1 MKNKFLLL
9 SFWFLIH
16 VILCAQNDELLLET
30 KISIANKNSSQ
41 TFILNVSKNIQEAIE
56 GYFYL
61 PSEGNALSGEIIPGG
76 FSFLNDKIFGDPISL
91 FADKWVKNKFPMQD
105 IAPITN
111 RMNVGKVFSFQITP
125 KQIDETGDSMYLFL
139 KYCIYDLIKQ
149 KVTDLSFDYKLQL
162 FYKFVAVPFNRK
174 ISFDFIN
181 AHFKDHTISFQF
193 LKKKQSDV
201 IANLK
206 GNEIIADELMNSV
219 DQSRIVDDK
228 LNIGI
233 EFLRKDIDASINGY
247 DSFDSEFLLKVQQD
261 QLGETKIEKSFQ
273 WEDKTLSVPVYYSHL
288 NFPFRLYNDEKEK
301 NYSTYK
307 TRDDIF
313 QSDYHIIIVPVS
325 FNKDTL
331 VADLFITYSK
341 LKTDDVN
348 RWTPIK
354 KRLKLVKNLPL
365 EIELPKEN
373 WSMNFTKGSELYDIY
388 GYSDF
393 ERYVSEFLVIHF
405 NTNK

>member
-1 MKNKFLLL
+1 MKNKFLIL
-9 SFWFLIH
+9 SFWFLTH
-16 VILCAQNDELLLET
+16 VILFAQNDELLLET
-30 KISIANKNSSQ
+30 KISIANKDSSQ

-56 GYFYL
+56 GYFCL
-61 PSEGNALSGEIIPGG
+61 PSEGNTLSGEIIPGG

-125 KQIDETGDSMYLFL
+125 KQIAGTSDSMYLFL

-181 AHFKDHTISFQF
+181 SHFKDYTISFQF

-206 GNEIIADELMNSV
+206 GNEIIANELMNSV

-261 QLGETKIEKSFQ
+261 QLSKTKKEKSFQ

-301 NYSTYK
+301 IYSTYK
-307 TRDDIF
+307 TRNDIF

-341 LKTDDVN
+341 LKTDGVN

-373 WSMNFTKGSELYDIY
+373 WSMNFTKGSEFYDIY

-405 NTNK
+405 NTKK